1 MSKAEEWFKVGESG
15 GNNGGRGVAVLF
27 IGEYLHTMDN
37 KGRLFIPARFRE
49 GLGLVFVVT
58 KGLDRCL
65 FLYSRPE
72 WELMEKKLRKLPLA
86 RAEARA
92 FTRLFFSGAAELEA
106 DKQGRVLLPAALR
119 DYARLEKDVM
129 VLGVSSRVE
138 IWAREEWER
147 YSSEAA
153 AAYEETAEK
162 IVDYD
167 LDL

>member
-1 MSKAEEWFKVGESG
+1 M
-15 GNNGGRGVAVLF
+15 AVLF

-65 FLYSRPE
+65 FLYSGPE

-119 DYARLEKDVM
+119 DYARLEKDVI

-147 YSSEAA
+147 YGSEAA
-153 AAYEETAEK
+153 AAYEKTAEK